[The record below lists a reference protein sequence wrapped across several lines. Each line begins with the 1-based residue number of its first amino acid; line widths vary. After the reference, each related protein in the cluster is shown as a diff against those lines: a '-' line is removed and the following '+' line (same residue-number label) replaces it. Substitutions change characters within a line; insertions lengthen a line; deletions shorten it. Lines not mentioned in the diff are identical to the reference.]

1 MTGKSKSTQH
11 ASPPGSPSFENALSD
26 LEATI
31 EKLEDPELTLDTSLD
46 LFEKGVSL
54 IRICDDHLKKA
65 QGRVTELIKGEN
77 GELVEKLLG
86 TSLDAFTARDGG
98 QDE

>member
-1 MTGKSKSTQH
+1 MTRKTAPSQ
-11 ASPPGSPSFENALSD
+11 SPPLSSAPSFENALTD

-31 EKLEDPELTLDTSLD
+31 EQLEDPGLTLDASLA

-54 IRICDDHLKKA
+54 IRFCDDHLKTA
-65 QGRVTELIKGEN
+65 QGKVTELIKGEN

-86 TSLDAFTARDGG
+86 SSLNAFISREGDA
-98 QDE
+98 DE